1 MSLREWEMARND
13 FFDAFK
19 NYDEAGISRRIH
31 CLKYLILSNMLMNSD
46 ISPFDSQEAKPYK
59 NDPEILAMTNLL
71 SAYMN
76 NEIREFEKVLKQHS
90 ASVMGDAFIKLYLDD
105 LLKNI
110 RTQVLLRV
118 IRPYTRIRLSFIA
131 TELNIPLN
139 EVEDLLVSLIL
150 DGHIDGHVDQ
160 IGSLLLLADKAG
172 DTKKYNALEKWSKQL
187 ATLQQTV
194 YNKLV

>member
-1 MSLREWEMARND
+1 
-13 FFDAFK
+13 
-19 NYDEAGISRRIH
+19 
-31 CLKYLILSNMLMNSD
+31 
-46 ISPFDSQEAKPYK
+46 
-59 NDPEILAMTNLL
+59 
-71 SAYMN
+71 MN

-160 IGSLLLLADKAG
+160 VRSVTLIVGYADI
-172 DTKKYNALEKWSKQL
+172 AL
-187 ATLQQTV
+187 
-194 YNKLV
+194 